1 MRQRCQHYLSAAL
14 LVAQGSY
21 LLTLTR
27 GYAELINR
35 GLGNRLLPMPLA
47 LPAVTLNLYWSR
59 QADDEAGSPGCA
71 ANWRSWRR
79 ACAERGRCD

>member
-14 LVAQGSY
+14 LVAQGGY

-35 GLGNRLLPMPLA
+35 GLGNRLPMPLA

-59 QADDEAGSPGCA
+59 QADEAGSPWLRGELA
-71 ANWRSWRR
+71 ELATR
-79 ACAERGRCD
+79 AERGRCD

>member
-35 GLGNRLLPMPLA
+35 GLGNRLLRCRWL
-47 LPAVTLNLYWSR
+47 LPAVTPKSLYWSR
-59 QADDEAGSPGCA
+59 QADEAGSLWLRGELA
-71 ANWRSWRR
+71 GWRR
-79 ACAERGRCD
+79 A